1 MLIVLF
7 STHLL
12 WAKQAVLPNFI
23 QDAETSIMFVINQ
36 LWHRT
41 LHNYRKT
48 HTPMCFSLI
57 YQPQNQDG
65 RKRDVSPLPSPANL
79 YICCLVWGQGKSQEY
94 SWKQA
99 EEMWSSDD
107 RKEAKEDMYTLDM
120 VIRWQKGSQGRY
132 VHTRSGHQ
140 MTERKPRK
148 KSTHCFH
155 TSLPRCDSAAQRT
168 CRKYWRRTQLCH
180 HTCLYK
186 KKKKKK
192 RFTVTPVCTK

>member
-65 RKRDVSPLPSPANL
+65 KSLYIPCKSLYMLSCLGARKKSGIQLETGRRDV
-79 YICCLVWGQGKSQEY
+79 
-94 SWKQA
+94 
-99 EEMWSSDD
+99 
-107 RKEAKEDMYTLDM
+107 

-186 KKKKKK
+186 KKKKEKDLLSHLSVQNK
-192 RFTVTPVCTK
+192 EHRFTVTHACAK